1 MAVEFR
7 NLDRQSLQ
15 GGNEFQMNELL
26 ELLKTRRSVAPIALS
41 GPGPST
47 AELESLLQIASRVP
61 DHGKLVPFRFIIFEG
76 DARLAAGRIIAEA
89 AKQAQPDIDE
99 SRLDIERKR
108 LALAPVVVGV
118 VSRAEAHKK
127 IPEWEQVLTS
137 GAVCMNLLVAA
148 QAMGFAASW
157 LTQWYSYDRRV
168 VARFGVA
175 ESERMSGFVHIGHAS
190 GRPED
195 RVRPNLSEIVTR
207 FEG

>member
-1 MAVEFR
+1 
-7 NLDRQSLQ
+7 
-15 GGNEFQMNELL
+15 MNELL